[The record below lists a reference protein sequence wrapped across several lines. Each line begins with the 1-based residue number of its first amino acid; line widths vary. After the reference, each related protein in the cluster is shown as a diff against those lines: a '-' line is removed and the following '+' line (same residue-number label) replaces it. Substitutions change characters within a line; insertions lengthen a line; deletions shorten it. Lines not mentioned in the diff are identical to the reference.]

1 MAKRDIVVVGASA
14 GGVTA
19 LAELVKSLPK
29 DFTASIFV
37 VLHIPASSP
46 SNLPAILSRAG
57 LLNAIHPK
65 DGESIKPGQIYVA
78 QPDHHLL
85 LEGTSVLVKKGP
97 EENRFRPSIDALF
110 RSAAYVYG
118 PRVIGIVLSGLLNDG
133 TSGLWSIKRLGG
145 LTIIQS
151 PEDAD
156 YPSMPKNVLEYV
168 DVDYAVPASQMGSLL
183 EKLTMG
189 KASKKPKVPKA
200 VMQLLKMEVII
211 SKQDNAFAM
220 GIMNAGELTPFTC
233 PECHGVLVRLIEG
246 KFIRFRCHTGHAYT
260 ASSLLADL
268 SKAVEETLW
277 QSMRGLEE
285 TTLLL
290 KQIGEHFKAQGLN
303 EAAAVF
309 IEKANVT
316 TKRARVIHDSV
327 FKQELLS
334 EDIRHTTSKSK
345 VRTKRNGK
353 GNKEKSGKFKSN
365 SKGNDLSPNQ

>member
-1 MAKRDIVVVGASA
+1 MAKHDIVVVGASA

-29 DFTASIFV
+29 DLTSSIFV
-37 VLHIPASSP
+37 VLHIPAYSP
-46 SNLPAILSRAG
+46 SNLPAILSRAS
-57 LLNAIHPK
+57 LFNAVHPK
-65 DGESIKPGQIYVA
+65 DGEEIKPGQIYVA
-78 QPDHHLL
+78 PPDHHIL
-85 LEGTSVLVKKGP
+85 LEGTQVLVKKGP

-133 TSGLWSIKRLGG
+133 TSGLWSVKRMGG
-145 LTIIQS
+145 LTIIQE

-156 YPSMPKNVLEYV
+156 YPSMPLNVLEYV
-168 DVDYAVPASQMGSLL
+168 KVDYTIPASQMGSLL
-183 EKLTMG
+183 DKLTRE
-189 KASKKPKVPKA
+189 KASKKPKISKNE
-200 VMQLLKMEVII
+200 MDSLKMEVII

-220 GIMNAGELTPFTC
+220 GIMNEGELTPFTC
-233 PECHGVLVRLIEG
+233 PECHGVLVRLLEG

-268 SKAVEETLW
+268 SKSVEETLW
-277 QSMRGLEE
+277 QAMRGLEE

-290 KQIGEHFKAQGLN
+290 KQISEHFTKQGL
-303 EAAAVF
+303 EDAAAIF
-309 IEKANVT
+309 NSKADMT

-334 EDIRHTTSKSK
+334 EDIRHPKPEAK
-345 VRTKRNGK
+345 K
-353 GNKEKSGKFKSN
+353 
-365 SKGNDLSPNQ
+365 